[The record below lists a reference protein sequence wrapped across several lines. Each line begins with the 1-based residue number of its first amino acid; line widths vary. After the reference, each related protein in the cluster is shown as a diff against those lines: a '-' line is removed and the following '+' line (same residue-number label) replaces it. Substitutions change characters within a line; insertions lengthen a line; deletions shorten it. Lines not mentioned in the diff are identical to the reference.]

1 MMASRAQRAGQRW
14 AAFQQLSCG
23 ERRLLLEAV
32 LLLPLV
38 AVALRWFGLRRTQT
52 LLAAKPRRGAPGA
65 AGQGMPAEAVAAI
78 VALASRHTLG
88 RPRCLAQA
96 LVLWRLLRRAGLPAE
111 MRIGVRKPGSQL
123 QAHAWV
129 ECGGAVLDVA
139 GGGAAG
145 FASFARPLPDSS
157 RASL

>member
-1 MMASRAQRAGQRW
+1 MMASRMQRAGQRW
-14 AAFQQLSCG
+14 AAFQRLSRG

-38 AVALRWFGLRRTQT
+38 AVALRWFGLRRTQA
-52 LLAAKPRRGAPGA
+52 LLVAKLRREALDTAA
-65 AGQGMPAEAVAAI
+65 QGMPAEAIAAI
-78 VALASRHTLG
+78 VAQASRHTLG

-96 LVLWRLLRRAGLPAE
+96 LVLWRLLRRAGQPADL
-111 MRIGVRKPGSQL
+111 RIGVRKPGSLL

-145 FASFARPLPDSS
+145 FAPFAWPLPDRS
-157 RASL
+157 RAS